1 MRRIKPH
8 APPLVRAPV
17 NSFEFQPCGRT
28 PQAEYL
34 SSSLRHRGTFLPP
47 TPSIHRLQPG
57 LPGYLI
63 PFAPLAFAPQRQC
76 LSRKPPSHRCSSQYL
91 RISPL
96 HWEFRFPLQ
105 HSSSVVSQ
113 AIPGLSPGLSPMTD
127 ETACAPFTPSNS
139 EQRLPPPYYRGCWHG
154 VSRGFLQ
161 RYRHLLRPSGQEFTI
176 RKPSSSTRRC
186 WVRVSPIAQNS
197 PLLPPVG
204 VWAVSQSQ
212 CGRPSSQTGY
222 QSSPW

>member
-1 MRRIKPH
+1 M
-8 APPLVRAPV
+8 
-17 NSFEFQPCGRT
+17 
-28 PQAEYL
+28 
-34 SSSLRHRGTFLPP
+34 LPW
-47 TPSIHRLQPG
+47 
-57 LPGYLI
+57 
-63 PFAPLAFAPQRQC
+63 
-76 LSRKPPSHRCSSQYL
+76 LSRLSVSVCPGSRLRHRCSSQYL

-127 ETACAPFTPSNS
+127 ETAYAPFTPSNS

-161 RYRHLLRPSGQEFTI
+161 RYRHFLRPSRQEFTI

-186 WVRVSPIAQNS
+186 WVRLSPIAQYS
-197 PLLPPVG
+197 LLQPPVG

-212 CGRPSSQTGY
+212 CAGSTSQSRYPSL
-222 QSSPW
+222 PWWAVTPPTS